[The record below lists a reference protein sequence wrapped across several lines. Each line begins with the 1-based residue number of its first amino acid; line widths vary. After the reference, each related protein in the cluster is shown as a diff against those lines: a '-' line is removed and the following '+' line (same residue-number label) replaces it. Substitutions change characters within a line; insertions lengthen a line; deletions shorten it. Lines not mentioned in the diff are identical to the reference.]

1 MCVMSR
7 GRWSD
12 VRSCTALQ
20 EVRRAISG
28 EAKEM
33 SGEVCLVLE
42 SKGLRVGV
50 SELLRMMWLGSRLI
64 MASPRLS
71 ETWVVRHAGS

>member
-1 MCVMSR
+1 MCVMRR

-12 VRSCTALQ
+12 VRSCIALQ
-20 EVRRAISG
+20 EVRRAMSG

-33 SGEVCLVLE
+33 SGEVWLVLW

-50 SELLRMMWLGSRLI
+50 SVLFRMTRFGSWLF

-71 ETWVVRHAGS
+71 ET